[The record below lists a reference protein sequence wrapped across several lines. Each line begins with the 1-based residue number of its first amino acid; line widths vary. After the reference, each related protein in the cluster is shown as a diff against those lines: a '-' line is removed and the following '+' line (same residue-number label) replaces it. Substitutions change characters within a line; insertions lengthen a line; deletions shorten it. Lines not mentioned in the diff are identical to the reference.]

1 MQHAIKNRF
10 LECALLGLASHGAGL
25 FATPREKFSELTHTN
40 DPEQTSRVLNRV
52 WAEAERISG
61 KTSIGLWVAHGA
73 NASALLG
80 LLFYRAMAAESLGHA
95 IQETLV
101 DRQPL
106 SVGEHVRWQRLRD
119 GQYALSIDY
128 VGGTP
133 RCSPSRAEFT
143 LAVVLKVLSHIAGR
157 TIRPSATHLPRAP
170 VDHPDMYRH
179 VFGDR
184 LHTGAAKSILILSAR
199 DIEAPLPTAAPML
212 RKLLDP
218 VLATAFPCGAGLSMV
233 SRVQSAIHE
242 ELPTGNTARAHIAAR
257 LRLSERTL
265 QRRLAAENTSYAE
278 VLDQVRAKL
287 ALALSEQGVS
297 GKSKLAYEL
306 GYADPSCVYRAMRR
320 WGLRAPLRHFHD
332 KVR

>member
-1 MQHAIKNRF
+1 MQQAIRNRF

-25 FATPREKFSELTHTN
+25 FAASKEKFGELIHAN
-40 DPEQTSRVLNRV
+40 DPELTSRVLNRV

-61 KTSIGLWVAHGA
+61 KASIGLLVAHGA
-73 NASALLG
+73 HASSLLG

-101 DRQPL
+101 DRQAL

-119 GQYALSIDY
+119 GSYALGIDY
-128 VGGTP
+128 VGGTA
-133 RCSPSRAEFT
+133 RCSPARAEFT
-143 LAVVLKVLSHIAGR
+143 LAVVLKLLSHIAGR
-157 TIRPSATHLPRAP
+157 TIRPSMTHLHRHP
-170 VDHPDMYRH
+170 VDQQDMYRN

-184 LHTGAAKSILILSAR
+184 IRSDDTKSALILAAH
-199 DIEAPLPTAAPML
+199 DVEAPLPTAAPML

-218 VLATAFPCGAGLSMV
+218 VLATVFPIGAGLSMV

-242 ELPTGNTARAHIAAR
+242 ELPTGDTARAHIASR

-265 QRRLAAENTSYAE
+265 QRKLAAENTSYAE

-287 ALALSEQGVS
+287 AQALSEQGVR

-320 WGLRAPLRHFHD
+320 WGLTAQLDHLDDDLR
-332 KVR
+332 